1 MLTEICAEIRNYF
14 CKDEDKVFGD
24 FAVSDGVL
32 TPSVGLAENQYYRI
46 VGSVFNDGVHA
57 SSDALTDEGTFSGAV
72 WKMRVPAGF
81 LELVEDIMAW
91 QDKNGAVDSAAMSP
105 YNSESFGGYSY
116 TKGSSGSASDG
127 IGASWRSAFAS
138 RLNIYRKIRV

>member
-14 CKDEDKVFGD
+14 CKDEDKILGD

-57 SSDALTDEGTFSGAV
+57 QSDALTDEGTFSGAV

-81 LELVEDIMAW
+81 LSLVEDIMAW

-116 TKGSSGSASDG
+116 TKSASAAKDNVTEV
-127 IGASWRSAFAS
+127 SWRSAFAS

>member
-14 CKDEDKVFGD
+14 CKDEDKIFGD
-24 FAVSDGVL
+24 FAVSGGVL

-57 SSDALTDEGTFSGAV
+57 HTDVLTDEGTFSGAV
-72 WKMRVPAGF
+72 WKMRVPEAF
-81 LELVEDIMAW
+81 LSLVACIEDW
-91 QDKNGAVDSAAMSP
+91 QSKNGSADSPAMSP
-105 YNSESFGGYSY
+105 YSSESFGGYSY
-116 TKGSSGSASDG
+116 AKSDVIATSDG

-138 RLNIYRKIRV
+138 RLNAYRRFRL